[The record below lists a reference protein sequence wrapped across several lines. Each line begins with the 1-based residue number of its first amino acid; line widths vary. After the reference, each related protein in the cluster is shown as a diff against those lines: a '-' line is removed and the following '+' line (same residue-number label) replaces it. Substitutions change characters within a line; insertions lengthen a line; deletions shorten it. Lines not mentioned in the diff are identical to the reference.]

1 MYPYVLHGLL
11 DDTLD
16 TINEWREGL
25 GMEPVP
31 DPCPDMVHVW
41 TRFNFFIIDVYS
53 PSTTASQLQ
62 HLYKET
68 YKCMEE
74 IKRVFPHKAGP
85 KAGGR
90 GWNIMKFGDMLN
102 LVDTIPLCGNV
113 QVSGSAV
120 SWYRACVHCTVQ
132 NCTSGRMATWR

>member
-11 DDTLD
+11 DDALD

-25 GMEPVP
+25 GMEPVK

-62 HLYKET
+62 HLYTET
-68 YKCMEE
+68 HECMEE
-74 IKRVFPHKAGP
+74 IKRVFPYKAGP
-85 KAGGR
+85 KEGGT

-102 LVDTIPLCGNV
+102 LVDTISLCGNV
-113 QVSGSAV
+113 QVSV
-120 SWYRACVHCTVQ
+120 SVNWCILCTYHVYIMYIP
-132 NCTSGRMATWR
+132 CT